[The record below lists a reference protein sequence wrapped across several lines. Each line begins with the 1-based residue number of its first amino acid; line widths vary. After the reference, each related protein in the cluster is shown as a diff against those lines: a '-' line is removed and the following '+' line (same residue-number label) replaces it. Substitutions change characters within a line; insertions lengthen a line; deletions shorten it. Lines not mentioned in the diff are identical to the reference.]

1 MHAWAS
7 RCGSSAQRALTSFP
21 SNARSRRNWSWN
33 RRKSPMYWEVKM
45 PGRMWTEPQW
55 HAHSA
60 VMDKHTSCKS
70 KFALQ
75 MSPWLHSTNAATLIV
90 PSTGKKADSAAFRSH
105 KPFLVCNTFTLHGM
119 SVQSTW
125 NRIFTQR
132 HGDFTCTLQ
141 FGWHLWSV
149 QFYPYDDAMTGSAK
163 HIRSWIWMC

>member
-1 MHAWAS
+1 MRTKFLFAVY
-7 RCGSSAQRALTSFP
+7 FP
-21 SNARSRRNWSWN
+21 SSFWCWRDRWLLYMDAHQAKAFLFFLFIFW
-33 RRKSPMYWEVKM
+33 
-45 PGRMWTEPQW
+45 QW

-60 VMDKHTSCKS
+60 VMDKHTSCKF
-70 KFALQ
+70 KFARQ

-90 PSTGKKADSAAFRSH
+90 PSTGKKADSAAFRNH
-105 KPFLVCNTFTLHGM
+105 KPFLVCNAFTLHGM

-125 NRIFTQR
+125 NHIFTQR

-163 HIRSWIWMC
+163 HIRSGIWMC